1 MRRLRPARLM
11 RQFDLDGCRTAGFSR
26 LARILERQD
35 QREVAGFQKVELC
48 LETVSLQSKL
58 LDEMVDDLGQV
69 IKRVVELID
78 RRRRAVTESRVVWG
92 DEMIFI
98 GKRRYQIP
106 EPSRQNTSLSFCTI
120 SFRL

>member
-1 MRRLRPARLM
+1 M
-11 RQFDLDGCRTAGFSR
+11 
-26 LARILERQD
+26 
-35 QREVAGFQKVELC
+35 AGFQKVELC

-106 EPSRQNTSLSFCTI
+106 EASRRNTSLSFCKI
-120 SFRL
+120 SFLL